1 MLRCVVV
8 LVLLSGCWLV
18 TVQQRWRMVELIV
31 AVELENWENSPPN
44 WNTDDPCGDQWDGVG
59 CTGARVTSLG
69 LSNMNLKG
77 TLSGDIGVLAEL
89 RSLLGLK
96 GIYEAVVPD
105 SQVFVLRND
114 TVT

>member
-1 MLRCVVV
+1 MCWTAIAVLRS
-8 LVLLSGCWLV
+8 LK
-18 TVQQRWRMVELIV
+18 
-31 AVELENWENSPPN
+31 ENWENSPPN

-59 CTGARVTSLG
+59 CTGARVTSLE

-77 TLSGDIGVLAEL
+77 TLNGDIGVLAEL

-96 GIYEAVVPD
+96 GIDEAVVPD

-114 TVT
+114 TVTCASEGLRL

>member
-1 MLRCVVV
+1 MC
-8 LVLLSGCWLV
+8 GCPGFV
-18 TVQQRWRMVELIV
+18 EWRLDGDSAAEM
-31 AVELENWENSPPN
+31 ENSPPN
-44 WNTDDPCGDQWDGVG
+44 WNTDDPCGDHWDCVG
-59 CTGARVTSLG
+59 CTGSRVTSLG

-77 TLSGDIGVLAEL
+77 TLTGDIRVLAEL

-96 GIYEAVVPD
+96 GVDEVVVPD